1 MIDYTNKQKGNCGL
15 GIVIAYIGKM
25 RISNLRY
32 ALLVIKTEEI
42 LI

>member
-15 GIVIAYIGKM
+15 GIAIAYIGKM